1 MASLVAGALA
11 ELAAD
16 DALGRPSYEG
26 NDRICQKLQRLRKA
40 IIEDPGTRAVGLR
53 DELSKA
59 LCTMSTEPLSPPI
72 RRQLGLC
79 MTTLGDVEPRAV
91 LPLVDLLLSSI
102 GETKKSGESKVKVL
116 PAGQIT
122 VLLCLR
128 DVWMK
133 HGRHCT
139 SRVEELMTVAKGLWR
154 PTSPP
159 DVRISAIAVAQAA
172 LESSP
177 LRGVQLST
185 HLALVKPL
193 IVDPLPA
200 LRRGGTRLC
209 ICMVQADTSLAADIL
224 PSIFKVLENPEPFD
238 AHVLLGALM
247 ATLASGSAP
256 GKLEK
261 STSSLKSFRRSTKGS
276 TVAGVDGVHTFMA
289 SIFSKEKCPEHVR
302 VNVARVYACCLREL
316 RKHKSEHD
324 ILVEFIP
331 RVLGLAVT
339 QNKNSARE
347 EARIKQACVSYIL
360 RVGISRELTESGQE
374 LVVNTLV
381 TDITERRNVAH
392 MHIALS
398 CAVQELTSTLID
410 LGGNFQPTD
419 EMRELILSQL
429 QAPYTPLRLAAG
441 TCLRSF
447 AVSSPDQL
455 TAVIRHCAS
464 LIRRLTDGHNNPP
477 TAGSGAAPIV
487 GDAVSHTLHGAS
499 HCIASAMMAAPAGT
513 LGLPIDVL
521 DECMSLADRVV
532 KFAWT
537 AKSTVNGR
545 NAGQDEDAVYSKGAV
560 MSGGW
565 AIVCASLRMG
575 IEWIEGHIPLLMQMW
590 TSALINPP
598 VDCNTP
604 KLTEADLQCWV
615 ESTCGALAALQVCV
629 CVCVRVCRTYG
640 GGLAMLG

>member
-1 MASLVAGALA
+1 MASLAAGALA
-11 ELAAD
+11 ELLAD
-16 DALGRPSYEG
+16 DALAKPSYEG

-40 IIEDPGTRAVGLR
+40 ITEDPGTRAVGLR

-59 LCTMSTEPLSPPI
+59 LCTMSTESLSPPI

-102 GETKKSGESKVKVL
+102 GETKKAGDSNKVKVL
-116 PAGQIT
+116 PPGQIT

-128 DVWMK
+128 GVWMK

-154 PTSPP
+154 PTSTP
-159 DVRISAIAVAQAA
+159 DVRISAIAAAQAA

-177 LRGVQLST
+177 LRGVQLSP

-193 IVDPLPA
+193 IVDPLPT

-256 GKLEK
+256 GKSEK
-261 STSSLKSFRRSTKGS
+261 STSSSLKSFRRSTKGS
-276 TVAGVDGVHTFMA
+276 TVAGVEGVHTFMA

-324 ILVEFIP
+324 ILVEFTP
-331 RVLGLAVT
+331 RVLGLAAT

-360 RVGISRELTESGQE
+360 RVGIARELTESGQE
-374 LVVNTLV
+374 LLVNTLV

-429 QAPYTPLRLAAG
+429 QAPYIPLRLAAG

-464 LIRRLTDGHNNPP
+464 LIRRLTDGHNNSNNTP
-477 TAGSGAAPIV
+477 TAAAPIV
-487 GDAVSHTLHGAS
+487 GDAISHTLHGAS

-545 NAGQDEDAVYSKGAV
+545 NAGQDEDAVYSKGTV

-590 TSALINPP
+590 TAALINPP

-629 CVCVRVCRTYG
+629 CLLACFCVCVYMCV
-640 GGLAMLG
+640 